1 MIEFSLKEGDRL
13 QITGLRALIEIIVQ
27 LAFVWL
33 AFFAIQGIHFEH
45 FFNRSPRTLPL
56 LIVLMATGLGYLCA
70 TFFLNILSAIG
81 NLTYLIR

>member
-45 FFNRSPRTLPL
+45 FFNRPPRTLH
-56 LIVLMATGLGYLCA
+56 LCA

>member
-1 MIEFSLKEGDRL
+1 MIKFSLKEGDRL
-13 QITGLRALIEIIVQ
+13 QITGLRALIEIVVQ
-27 LAFVWL
+27 FAFVWL
-33 AFFAIQGIHFEH
+33 AFAAIQGIHFER
-45 FFNRSPRTLPL
+45 FFNRPPRTLPL

>member
-33 AFFAIQGIHFEH
+33 AF
-45 FFNRSPRTLPL
+45 L
-56 LIVLMATGLGYLCA
+56 LFKEY
-70 TFFLNILSAIG
+70 ILSIF
-81 NLTYLIR
+81 

>member
-13 QITGLRALIEIIVQ
+13 QITGLRALLEIIVQ

-45 FFNRSPRTLPL
+45 FLTDHR
-56 LIVLMATGLGYLCA
+56 AHYLYSL
-70 TFFLNILSAIG
+70 F
-81 NLTYLIR
+81 